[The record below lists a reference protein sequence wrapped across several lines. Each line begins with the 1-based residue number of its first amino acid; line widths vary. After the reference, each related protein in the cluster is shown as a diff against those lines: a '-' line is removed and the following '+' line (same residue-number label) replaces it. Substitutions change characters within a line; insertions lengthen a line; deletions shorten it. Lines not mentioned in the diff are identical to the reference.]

1 MQLSLYTLY
10 ANNTTYNSNDS
21 FDYPIIQWSAVVK
34 VKEDGQWSSETLK
47 NKLMS
52 GSGRKG
58 VGDLEKV
65 MNFENG
71 DLVVI
76 TSGDYTSAV
85 S

>member
-1 MQLSLYTLY
+1 MQLSRYTLY

-21 FDYPIIQWSAVVK
+21 FDYPITQWSAVVK

>member
-1 MQLSLYTLY
+1 MQLSRYTLY